1 MFKKLKFY
9 IYYYLNIRNI
19 KLSLI
24 VFFYTLLKKNTRYP
38 QYLLNF
44 EKKVSDYFGSKYAL
58 SFSNGTTACTALL
71 YALGVKKN
79 NKVIIS
85 KLTFPSIIS
94 SILRIGAIPIYLDFD
109 KNLQIKFDT
118 NNKLIQE
125 ADFILITHAYG
136 ITQDYDKIN
145 TIRKINSKIILI
157 EDISHA
163 QGAKNNNKLVGTEGL
178 GSFMSMQG
186 DKAISAG
193 EGGVVITNSEEV
205 YNRMFYLSHLNRK
218 NLNNDKIN
226 SLSRIGL
233 IGKGRMNPLGAIS
246 AISDIKNLKKR
257 NNILIEKIKI
267 LYTELK
273 YFEEI
278 DIPVIN
284 NYNNLGG
291 FHYGVPFFC
300 YSEKIINK
308 LKNNFNILGYNWP
321 YLDLNENFQDPEK
334 FLELIYKQD
343 FKIDNIYGKSNDIR
357 DNLYFFELKELMS
370 LTKNEIAKK
379 MIISKIDDN

>member
-370 LTKNEIAKK
+370 LTKNEITKR

>member
-1 MFKKLKFY
+1 MLKKLKFY
-9 IYYYLNIRNI
+9 IYNYLNIRNI
-19 KLSLI
+19 KLSI
-24 VFFYTLLKKNTRYP
+24 TVFFYTLLKKNTKYP

-79 NKVIIS
+79 KKVIIS

-94 SILRIGAIPIYLDFD
+94 CILRIGAIPIYLDFD

-118 NNKLIQE
+118 NNKLIHE

-136 ITQDYDKIN
+136 IAQDYDRIN
-145 TIRKINSKIILI
+145 IIRKLNSKIVLL

-178 GSFMSMQG
+178 GCFMSMQG

-257 NNILIEKIKI
+257 NNFLIEKVKI

-273 YFEEI
+273 YFKEI
-278 DIPVIN
+278 DTPEIN
-284 NYNNLGG
+284 DYNNLGG
-291 FHYGVPFFC
+291 FHYGIPFFC
-300 YSEKIINK
+300 NSKKKIDN
-308 LKNNFNILGYNWP
+308 LKNNFNILEYNWP
-321 YLDLNENFQDPEK
+321 YLDLNEYFQDPEN

-343 FKIDNIYGKSNDIR
+343 FKIDNIYKKSNDIR
-357 DNLYFFELKELMS
+357 DNLYFFDLKELMS
-370 LTKNEIAKK
+370 LSKNEISKK
-379 MIISKIDDN
+379 IIISKIDDN

>member
-19 KLSLI
+19 KLSLL

-291 FHYGVPFFC
+291 FHYGLPFFC

-370 LTKNEIAKK
+370 LTKNEITKR